1 MQRRG
6 KNMFENIRE
15 LILMALIKNEMN
27 ASKKI
32 TLLLA
37 VTGLT
42 AFSFVEYEGAPD
54 PNFVISPSKPL
65 SNTPPRFSN
74 LSSPDAVRFKWEFG
88 DGESMLTKSTEP
100 FIHRYNASGTF
111 KVCLTAYDKDG
122 NENAICKAVDI
133 ITEPDI
139 KVREIFIPG
148 SSDEDSVASIN
159 GFAIASIHFTIFNRW
174 GQKVFET
181 TNRNEGWDGKEKGK
195 TQAAG
200 LYLYTLKV
208 EFLDGTKTTKTGG
221 ITLIKK

>member
-1 MQRRG
+1 
-6 KNMFENIRE
+6 
-15 LILMALIKNEMN
+15 
-27 ASKKI
+27 
-32 TLLLA
+32 

-42 AFSFVEYEGAPD
+42 AFSFGGYEGPVSLSPD
-54 PNFVISPSKPL
+54 PNFVISPSKPV

-122 NENAICKAVDI
+122 NENTICKAVDV

-139 KVREIFIPG
+139 KVRDMFMPG
-148 SSDEDSVASIN
+148 SSDEDSVASIS
-159 GFAIASIHFTIFNRW
+159 GFAIASIHFTVFNRW

-195 TQAAG
+195 GKTQAAG
-200 LYLYTLKV
+200 LYPYTLKV